1 MIYMAVD
8 LHTHTTASDGA
19 LSPKQLV
26 AKAINC
32 GLEGIAI
39 TDHDTIGGVEEALA
53 AARGKS
59 FIVIPGIEFSTDW
72 NDEEVHVLG
81 YFIDYRNSRLLQL
94 LEKLE
99 ESRWRRGQ
107 KMVRKLNNAGL
118 TVDWNQ
124 VAAMAENGVVG
135 RPHVAQVLVEA
146 GYVSSIAEAF
156 EKYLGKGRPGYVPR
170 FKLTPRDAVREV
182 KNAGGIPVLAHPGLL
197 KRQEKLTEVLTWG
210 FAGIEVYYPEH
221 SKEQTKYFN
230 KLAEQHNLIATGGS
244 DYHGETR
251 EKNFLGAATV
261 AKEVVQKLLDLREGR
276 IQWK

>member
-1 MIYMAVD
+1 MYMAVD